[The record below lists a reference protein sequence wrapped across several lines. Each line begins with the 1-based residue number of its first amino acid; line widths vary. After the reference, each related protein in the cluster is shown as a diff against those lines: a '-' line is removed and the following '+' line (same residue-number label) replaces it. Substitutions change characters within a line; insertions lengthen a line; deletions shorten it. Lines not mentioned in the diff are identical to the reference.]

1 MVKWSDRQEAIF
13 DEYERT
19 RNNIMIS
26 ATAGCLGINT
36 PILMYNGTIKSVQ
49 DVKVGDQVMG
59 PDSTPRTVLQLH
71 RGQSQ
76 LYKINPTKGDSW
88 ICNKEHILTVWD
100 DRVHQSIRNYKNTK
114 HVTALLDYPLE
125 KVLSRKLTPR
135 GDVAYMFLQRVPI
148 VFNEKQLLI
157 DPYFMGLWFAD
168 GTKQLRKCQ
177 LSVNCNDKEILN
189 YLDFFQLEKGNRLKI
204 RKTKQKG
211 NCWYYDFYTLEN
223 GKDSNPLI
231 SILNECFDENKNLI
245 IPEKYYINSREN
257 QLSFLA
263 GLLDGD
269 GWLDWKKDTKGNL
282 SSGCFE
288 ITTKYDKLKE
298 VILFL
303 CRSLGLAAYS
313 KKVTRRIKSIDFE
326 GEYNA
331 IIISGDLSII
341 PTKLKR
347 KQALPRRQI
356 KNVLRTGFSIEKIE
370 KGDWYGFTVDKDER
384 FLLGDFTITHNSG
397 KSSTIVECCKR
408 TPFTKKVLFMAFN
421 KSIAEELKT
430 KVPDRIDVSTFHS
443 KGLRILFSNFKFQ
456 LKINENKCFQLCKK
470 ILKFDKEDEVPFNQQ
485 TRYIFSLQEIWN
497 QIRINLLVDYKNDIQ
512 NICLDKDFDFYDR
525 MIQDIKD
532 IEYHWHKNS
541 KLIDSNKEFQ
551 MDFTD
556 MLYLPYILLD
566 ESDFPKYDVVFID
579 ETQDQNVL
587 QRELT
592 LRFVKP
598 KFGRLISVGDEKQCI
613 YQFSGSSVTNFR
625 SLQQLPNTTTLPLD
639 ITYRCSK
646 KIVKEAQKV
655 FSSGIVA
662 APNAKEGIVRNG
674 DFEEAQS
681 GDFILC
687 RNNLPLIEVFIKLLE
702 LGKKSSIKGKDFGEA
717 LCRLLEKIKY
727 IDDLEILK
735 EEKLQS
741 LLDKGIPHNIA
752 INNPSYVNLLEKC
765 AIIMRLYSIW
775 KDVNTLKERISKIYT
790 DENTDGIVLSTIHK
804 SKGLEADRVFFLN
817 SNLIPSQYAV
827 SQEAL
832 YSEYCLKFVAI
843 TRARNEL
850 IYCSI

>member
-26 ATAGCLGINT
+26 ATAG
-36 PILMYNGTIKSVQ
+36 
-49 DVKVGDQVMG
+49 
-59 PDSTPRTVLQLH
+59 
-71 RGQSQ
+71 
-76 LYKINPTKGDSW
+76 
-88 ICNKEHILTVWD
+88 
-100 DRVHQSIRNYKNTK
+100 
-114 HVTALLDYPLE
+114 A
-125 KVLSRKLTPR
+125 
-135 GDVAYMFLQRVPI
+135 
-148 VFNEKQLLI
+148 
-157 DPYFMGLWFAD
+157 
-168 GTKQLRKCQ
+168 
-177 LSVNCNDKEILN
+177 
-189 YLDFFQLEKGNRLKI
+189 
-204 RKTKQKG
+204 
-211 NCWYYDFYTLEN
+211 
-223 GKDSNPLI
+223 
-231 SILNECFDENKNLI
+231 
-245 IPEKYYINSREN
+245 
-257 QLSFLA
+257 
-263 GLLDGD
+263 
-269 GWLDWKKDTKGNL
+269 
-282 SSGCFE
+282 
-288 ITTKYDKLKE
+288 
-298 VILFL
+298 
-303 CRSLGLAAYS
+303 
-313 KKVTRRIKSIDFE
+313 
-326 GEYNA
+326 
-331 IIISGDLSII
+331 
-341 PTKLKR
+341 
-347 KQALPRRQI
+347 
-356 KNVLRTGFSIEKIE
+356 
-370 KGDWYGFTVDKDER
+370 
-384 FLLGDFTITHNSG
+384 G

-408 TPFTKKVLFMAFN
+408 TPFAKKVLFMAFN

-456 LKINENKCFQLCKK
+456 LKINENKCFQLCKE

-674 DFEEAQS
+674 DFEEAQN

-741 LLDKGIPHNIA
+741 LLDKGISHNIA

>member
-26 ATAGCLGINT
+26 ATAG
-36 PILMYNGTIKSVQ
+36 
-49 DVKVGDQVMG
+49 
-59 PDSTPRTVLQLH
+59 
-71 RGQSQ
+71 
-76 LYKINPTKGDSW
+76 
-88 ICNKEHILTVWD
+88 
-100 DRVHQSIRNYKNTK
+100 
-114 HVTALLDYPLE
+114 A
-125 KVLSRKLTPR
+125 
-135 GDVAYMFLQRVPI
+135 
-148 VFNEKQLLI
+148 
-157 DPYFMGLWFAD
+157 
-168 GTKQLRKCQ
+168 
-177 LSVNCNDKEILN
+177 
-189 YLDFFQLEKGNRLKI
+189 
-204 RKTKQKG
+204 
-211 NCWYYDFYTLEN
+211 
-223 GKDSNPLI
+223 
-231 SILNECFDENKNLI
+231 
-245 IPEKYYINSREN
+245 
-257 QLSFLA
+257 
-263 GLLDGD
+263 
-269 GWLDWKKDTKGNL
+269 
-282 SSGCFE
+282 
-288 ITTKYDKLKE
+288 
-298 VILFL
+298 
-303 CRSLGLAAYS
+303 
-313 KKVTRRIKSIDFE
+313 
-326 GEYNA
+326 
-331 IIISGDLSII
+331 
-341 PTKLKR
+341 
-347 KQALPRRQI
+347 
-356 KNVLRTGFSIEKIE
+356 
-370 KGDWYGFTVDKDER
+370 
-384 FLLGDFTITHNSG
+384 G

-592 LRFVKP
+592 LRFIKP
-598 KFGRLISVGDEKQCI
+598 KFGRLISVGDEKQCQPTGTKILMADKTYKNIEDVKIGEGVACYHRNSACFLGLSSVEGGYAKGYKILDKQSRIVDEIYSIQLANGMTSSYTKEHICYARFNREKVEGCYILYLMCNDLGMWRIGVTKLYNEKANKSFGLSFRMRLEKCTKGWILDIYKSRTEALKAESIYSYKFGIPQLTFCIERSSNKSILKDQDIIDIYEQIGSIDDRVLKILNYFNKDINYPFSVNNDNVHKARNHIFLVNACNLFKEYMDMTHIDFDNWYITSSSKRYLLSYSQIEKIERKQEKQIVYCLDVEKYHNYVADGILTHNCI

-625 SLQQLPNTTTLPLD
+625 LLQQLPNTTTLPLD

-646 KIVKEAQKV
+646 KIVEEAQKV
-655 FSSGIVA
+655 FSNGIVA

-790 DENTDGIVLSTIHK
+790 DENTDDIVLSTIHK